1 MSAFQYVRS
10 YKIDTELLKEI
21 KNLFEDPN
29 IEWAQHEYSIAG
41 VVNNI
46 EKNFGLTEPSI
57 SSYLDFKYNSLSFN
71 VVANALQQYYEEFP
85 RCVGTR
91 FLPIRLTRYQEK
103 QSMKNHW
110 DGIHT
115 IFDGDRRGIP
125 ILSIVGL
132 VKKADEG
139 GKFFMNLMNGD
150 KKEYLVEE
158 GTIVVFP
165 STFIFEHEVTPI
177 TQGSRDSFVSWT
189 FY

>member
-10 YKIDTELLKEI
+10 YKINPDLLKEI
-21 KNLFEDPN
+21 KNLYSDPD
-29 IEWAQHEYSIAG
+29 IDWVQHQYSVAG

-46 EKNFGLTEPSI
+46 EQDFGLTEPSI
-57 SSYLDFKYNSLSFN
+57 SSHLDFKYNSLSFN
-71 VVANALQQYYEEFP
+71 VVADALHQYYEEFP
-85 RCVGTR
+85 CCVGTR
-91 FLPIRLTRYQEK
+91 FLPIRLTRYREQ
-103 QSMKNHW
+103 QSMRNHW

-115 IFDGDRRGIP
+115 IFDGDRRGVP

-132 VKKADEG
+132 VRKADEG
-139 GKFFMNLMNGD
+139 GKFFMNLLKGK

-165 STFIFEHEVTPI
+165 STFIFEHEVTPVI
-177 TQGSRDSFVSWT
+177 RGVRDSFVSWT